1 MPETSRADNMVPR
14 RLFSIII
21 RLVLIALGI
30 LLMWRMVAML
40 ANIPNFDD
48 WPTNENKLEK
58 HGSLKP
64 DIVSDHSE
72 PSDAPATINIKVY
85 YESMCP
91 DSKYFINH
99 QLIPTIKQLHEIVNF
114 NLIPYGKAKTFKNT
128 TGIYFTCQHFRL
140 ECEGNKFHACA
151 VKHIKNQQKLLQFVS
166 CLFRN
171 MRNPPKSAQSCTN
184 EVGADWETMQ
194 KCATTNE
201 GSELLKM
208 HGEDT
213 HNLNP
218 SVTFIPTILLNNSQ
232 RIQKDILKDLK
243 KEVCSE
249 YTLSTGLKPESCL

>member
-1 MPETSRADNMVPR
+1 M
-14 RLFSIII
+14 
-21 RLVLIALGI
+21 
-30 LLMWRMVAML
+30 
-40 ANIPNFDD
+40 
-48 WPTNENKLEK
+48 
-58 HGSLKP
+58 
-64 DIVSDHSE
+64 
-72 PSDAPATINIKVY
+72 
-85 YESMCP
+85 
-91 DSKYFINH
+91 
-99 QLIPTIKQLHEIVNF
+99 
-114 NLIPYGKAKTFKNT
+114 
-128 TGIYFTCQHFRL
+128 
-140 ECEGNKFHACA
+140 
-151 VKHIKNQQKLLQFVS
+151 QFVS

-171 MRNPPKSAQSCTN
+171 MRNPPKSAQSVSWTFWVLLWYFQWWFKILENPLVCLEIEITTNWAFLWILFQCTN

-249 YTLSTGLKPESCL
+249 YTLSTVSHDAILFLDG